1 MSVVVVNEIAAK
13 NRKVV
18 KNHLNLKKMSIR
30 VLSLLRGYLAARVK
44 YFMEVI

>member
-1 MSVVVVNEIAAK
+1 MPVVVVNEIAAK

-18 KNHLNLKKMSIR
+18 KNHLNWKKMRTR
-30 VLSLLRGYLAARVK
+30 VLSVLRGCRAAGVK